1 MQALPMPERGSS
13 ITELRQHVN
22 VATDADFQ
30 LLVAAQVSYYRA
42 RGPYPVL
49 VFAGQQGTAKSTNT
63 AVLRLLIDPNAALLR
78 SEPKEPRDLMIAANN
93 GWLIT
98 LNNLSRL
105 PDWLSDALCRLA
117 TGGGFS
123 TRELYSDSDEVIFDA
138 QRPAILN
145 GIEELATRGDLLD
158 RSIVLDLPRIA
169 EDERLTEEDFYQR
182 FYQAR
187 PRILGALLDGVSG
200 ALRHIDSV
208 KLDKLPRMADF
219 AKWAVAAEVDL
230 GWQPGSF
237 MAAYAENREA
247 AHDLALEWSPIAAI
261 IKEHLGLPFEGTATA
276 LLPALENL
284 TDEKTRKL
292 KSWPQSPRSLT
303 NHLRR
308 LAPNLAAAGIG
319 VDFIRDKKKGRR
331 RLIRIIK
338 TESGG
343 ETASVSSASSANSGK
358 QAKSGTFQPDAADDV
373 ANDNLNV
380 SSASSAHRMVADGA
394 EPRADDIGRY
404 DDNYRQPKS
413 AGPIRISDGAD
424 AADDI
429 FPVFSV
435 SAQKSHSAS
444 PQRCPKR
451 LDRLCEDPKEC
462 DDIGCRYIRYREPD
476 QSEALAIANPP
487 ETEEERAE
495 NDRLAAADADPGL
508 DEVMVADLEDS
519 EDAPT

>member
-1 MQALPMPERGSS
+1 MLAAFAHFEGEERKAFVRVSEHSGKLYLDLCNPQWQIVEIDADDRRIIESKDCPVRFRRAHGMQALPMLERGGS
-13 ITELRQHVN
+13 IEELEEFVN
-22 VATDADFQ
+22 VATDEDFH
-30 LLVAAQVSYYRA
+30 LLVEALVSYYRA

-123 TRELYSDSDEVIFDA
+123 MRELYSDSDEVIFDA

-145 GIEELATRGDLLD
+145 GIEDLATRGDLLD

-187 PRILGALLDGVSG
+187 PRILGALLAGVSG

-219 AKWAVAAEVDL
+219 AKWAVAAEVGL

-261 IKEHLGLPFEGTATA
+261 IKEHLDLPFEGTATA
-276 LLPALENL
+276 LLPALENHI
-284 TDEKTRKL
+284 DEKTRKL

-308 LAPNLAAAGIG
+308 LAPNLAAAGIE

-343 ETASVSSASSANSGK
+343 K
-358 QAKSGTFQPDAADDV
+358 LRP
-373 ANDNLNV
+373 
-380 SSASSAHRMVADGA
+380 HR
-394 EPRADDIGRY
+394 P
-404 DDNYRQPKS
+404 
-413 AGPIRISDGAD
+413 PIRESKQNRVLFSPKRRTMLRTTTLMYRPHRPHTGWLRTEPNHERTISDGTT
-424 AADDI
+424 I
-429 FPVFSV
+429 IIVR
-435 SAQKSHSAS
+435 QKV
-444 PQRCPKR
+444 Q
-451 LDRLCEDPKEC
+451 
-462 DDIGCRYIRYREPD
+462 EP
-476 QSEALAIANPP
+476 
-487 ETEEERAE
+487 
-495 NDRLAAADADPGL
+495 
-508 DEVMVADLEDS
+508 
-519 EDAPT
+519 